1 MNEVDTLKEEN
12 IAYLS
17 NNRELTRKLVRAELQ
32 RDGYLKVN
40 ETIRNHELKEQNQIF
55 KNALEQIVLDIIVY
69 QSYANLIDDEVNR
82 NRIKHLKG
90 IAEKALEITWIPS

>member
-40 ETIRNHELKEQNQIF
+40 ETIRNQELKEQNQIF
-55 KNALEQIVLDIIVY
+55 KNALEQIVLDIIFY
-69 QSYANLIDDEVNR
+69 LPYDILIADEVKR
-82 NRIKHLKG
+82 NRLKHLKG